1 MINIALGDF
10 LILLIIL
17 FMVGIF
23 LGFYLTVAK
32 DKIIFEH
39 LSNKD

>member
-1 MINIALGDF
+1 MVHIYLGDF

-17 FMVGIF
+17 FVLGIF

-32 DKIIFEH
+32 NVMIFEH